1 MSIKTKNRNFLKKKT
16 SDIQFYYKHCFYFFI
31 LKDME
36 AERFIKD
43 LSKEVHNRLH
53 DIGMKGRTVTLKLMV
68 RREDAPL
75 ETAKFMGT

>member
-1 MSIKTKNRNFLKKKT
+1 
-16 SDIQFYYKHCFYFFI
+16 
-31 LKDME
+31 ME

-75 ETAKFMGT
+75 ETAKFMGTSPANLCFVK